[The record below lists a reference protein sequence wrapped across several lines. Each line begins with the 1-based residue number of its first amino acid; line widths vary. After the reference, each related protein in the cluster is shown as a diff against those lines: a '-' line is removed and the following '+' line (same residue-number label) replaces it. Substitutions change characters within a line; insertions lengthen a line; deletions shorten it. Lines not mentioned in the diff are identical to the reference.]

1 VLRLRDGKPDEPVAT
16 VNLQRPEARP
26 RELEAKVRDL
36 PPGQYAAELVIPDLA
51 DQLNGPPG
59 PDGRPAPLRALFS
72 VSPRESTEMTDL
84 ATNLPLLEE
93 IAAKSGG
100 KVFTADT
107 AAELGELLTQR
118 AATRSYSTETK
129 LWQAWPTLAA
139 FLALL
144 TLEWLARKWAGLP

>member
-1 VLRLRDGKPDEPVAT
+1 
-16 VNLQRPEARP
+16 
-26 RELEAKVRDL
+26 
-36 PPGQYAAELVIPDLA
+36 
-51 DQLNGPPG
+51 
-59 PDGRPAPLRALFS
+59 
-72 VSPRESTEMTDL
+72 MTDL
-84 ATNLPLLEE
+84 ATNFPLLEE
-93 IAAKSGG
+93 IAAKTGG

-107 AAELGELLTQR
+107 AGELAELLTQK

>member
-1 VLRLRDGKPDEPVAT
+1 L
-16 VNLQRPEARP
+16 
-26 RELEAKVRDL
+26 RDL
-36 PPGQYAAELVIPDLA
+36 PPGQYAVELAIPDLA

-84 ATNLPLLEE
+84 ATNFPLLEE

-100 KVFTADT
+100 QVFTADT
-107 AAELGELLTQR
+107 AGELAELLTAK
-118 AATRSYSTETK
+118 AATHSYHTETK

-139 FLALL
+139 FLVLL